1 MSSSVT
7 VLSFKVCEFKP
18 VKKYSVFKICD
29 LRLNHMH
36 LELRKNNLVP
46 VTD

>member
-18 VKKYSVFKICD
+18 VKKYNVFEICD